1 MDGLKWDGLK
11 WIKYHKKKR
20 KKETAVRVLF
30 WKEKIVNNYQTTDS
44 NFVENKP
51 QKDGHLDARN

>member
-1 MDGLKWDGLK
+1 MDGLK
-11 WIKYHKKKR
+11 WIKYQKKKE
-20 KKETAVRVLF
+20 KKTAVHVLF

-51 QKDGHLDARN
+51 KKDGHLDARN